1 MESALARHHQL
12 HGVQPVLPVADVAAA
27 AAWFCDTLGFQIDL
41 LHGEPPVH
49 GRVRLGDSSF
59 GDPIYIHLSKRDG
72 PLPAGSEIRLHVGHD
87 IDGLHAHALAHG
99 ARVLSPPADQP
110 WGLREFVLEAPGGHR
125 LVLGAEAMPS
135 AVEHKPRTVI
145 VAYKPNP
152 GSETALL
159 DEVRRH
165 VPTLQR
171 LGLATMRAPFV
182 MQATGGVLVEVFEWA
197 SAEAIA
203 RAHGD
208 PEVHAMWA
216 RFGALCSIEKL
227 VTLPETANLFAEFE
241 AL

>member
-1 MESALARHHQL
+1 
-12 HGVQPVLPVADVAAA
+12 
-27 AAWFCDTLGFQIDL
+27 
-41 LHGEPPVH
+41 
-49 GRVRLGDSSF
+49 
-59 GDPIYIHLSKRDG
+59 
-72 PLPAGSEIRLHVGHD
+72 
-87 IDGLHAHALAHG
+87 
-99 ARVLSPPADQP
+99 
-110 WGLREFVLEAPGGHR
+110 
-125 LVLGAEAMPS
+125 MP
-135 AVEHKPRTVI
+135 R
-145 VAYKPNP
+145 
-152 GSETALL
+152 LL